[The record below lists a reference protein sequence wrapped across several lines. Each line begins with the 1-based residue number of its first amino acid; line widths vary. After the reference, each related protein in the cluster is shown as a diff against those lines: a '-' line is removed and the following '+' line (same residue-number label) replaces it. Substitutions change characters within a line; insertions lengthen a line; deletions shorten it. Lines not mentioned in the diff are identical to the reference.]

1 MNLDRQLARLLAVVI
16 VMIAAT
22 FGVSVAQAHE
32 GHAHHHAPAAVEATP
47 VQPAPV
53 ALAPA
58 AMLAPQLAAL
68 TETPTNASTVFAV
81 AAASAADTPDAGGC
95 NGLCCG
101 MNMSCCH
108 SALTPTLQAAVPALR
123 LATVLPAA
131 QQDARPSLAPE
142 ALPAPSIF
150 RLNPAFPRA

>member
-32 GHAHHHAPAAVEATP
+32 GHAHHHAPAAVETTP

-58 AMLAPQLAAL
+58 AMPAPQLAAL
-68 TETPTNASTVFAV
+68 TETPLPPPRCLLWLQPPRPTHRMWAAAMVCAV
-81 AAASAADTPDAGGC
+81 A
-95 NGLCCG
+95 
-101 MNMSCCH
+101 
-108 SALTPTLQAAVPALR
+108 
-123 LATVLPAA
+123 
-131 QQDARPSLAPE
+131 
-142 ALPAPSIF
+142 
-150 RLNPAFPRA
+150 RA